1 MKHFVKLQ
9 NVNDSINIVER
20 LLGKDALDYNLY
32 PEVDRDDL
40 KEYWGALCHWGALRT
55 RTTVKRG

>member
-9 NVNDSINIVER
+9 NVNDSINIVET
-20 LLGKDALDYNLY
+20 LALDHNLY

-40 KEYWGALCHWGALRT
+40 KEYWGAL
-55 RTTVKRG
+55 